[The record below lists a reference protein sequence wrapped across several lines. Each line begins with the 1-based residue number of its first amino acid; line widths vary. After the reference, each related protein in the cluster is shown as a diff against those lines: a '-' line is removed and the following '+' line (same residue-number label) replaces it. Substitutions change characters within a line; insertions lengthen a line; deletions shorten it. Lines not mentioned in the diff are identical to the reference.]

1 MNPVSRRATL
11 LNIGANAFL
20 FTIKLWVALL
30 SGSIALLSDS
40 FNSLLDTIASIAIF
54 ICVKISD
61 KEADEGHPFGHSRAE
76 PIAGIM
82 VAIFAGI
89 LGFEIIKT
97 SIERIIVGDHVT
109 VTTAA
114 LVVPLITIV
123 LKGYMAWYFKK
134 VGERVKS
141 PGIIASSVDSLCDVL
156 VSFVVVVGLVGVS
169 WGYEYVDAIVGF
181 VVSIWIIYTGYR
193 IGMENIDYLMGKAPP
208 DELLQQIKSAAVSVK
223 GVLAT
228 NTIKAHYVGPFIHV
242 EIHVE
247 VPKDISTYESHR
259 IGNEVEK
266 AIERIDSIEKAFVHI
281 DPV

>member
-20 FTIKLWVALL
+20 FAIKLWVALL

-40 FNSLLDTIASIAIF
+40 FNSLLDTIASVAIF

-76 PIAGIM
+76 PIAGII

-89 LGFEIIKT
+89 LGFEIVKT
-97 SIERIIVGDHVT
+97 SIERLMVGDHVT

-114 LVVPLITIV
+114 LAVPLITIG
-123 LKGYMAWYFKK
+123 LKGYMAWYFRK

-141 PGIIASSVDSLCDVL
+141 PGIIATSVDSLCDVL
-156 VSFVVVVGLVGVS
+156 VAVVVIAGLVGVKL
-169 WGYEYVDAIVGF
+169 GYEYFDALVGF
-181 VVSIWIIYTGYR
+181 AVSIWIVYTGYR

-208 DELLQQIKSAAVSVK
+208 EELLQEIRASALSVA
-223 GVLAT
+223 GVVDT

-259 IGNEVEK
+259 IGNEVER
-266 AIERIDSIEKAFVHI
+266 AIEKIGSIEKAFVHI

>member
-114 LVVPLITIV
+114 LVVPLVTIV

>member
-30 SGSIALLSDS
+30 SGSIALLSDA
-40 FNSLLDTIASIAIF
+40 FNSLLDTIASVAIF
-54 ICVKISD
+54 ICVKISER
-61 KEADEGHPFGHSRAE
+61 EADEGHPFGHSRAE

-89 LGFEIIKT
+89 LGFEVIK
-97 SIERIIVGDHVT
+97 SSVERLLEGDHVILS
-109 VTTAA
+109 TATF
-114 LVVPLITIV
+114 VVPLVTIV
-123 LKGYMAWYFKK
+123 LKGYMTWYFKR
-134 VGERVKS
+134 VGRRIKS
-141 PGIIASSVDSLCDVL
+141 PGIMATSVDSLCDVL
-156 VSFVVVVGLVGVS
+156 VAVVVLAGLLGTKM
-169 WGYEYVDAIVGF
+169 GYEYIDAVVGF
-181 VVSIWIIYTGYR
+181 AVSLWIIYTGYR

-208 DELLQQIKSAAVSVK
+208 EELLKEIRASALSVA
-223 GVLAT
+223 GVIDT

-259 IGNEVEK
+259 IGNEVER
-266 AIERIDSIEKAFVHI
+266 AVERIDSIEKAFVHI